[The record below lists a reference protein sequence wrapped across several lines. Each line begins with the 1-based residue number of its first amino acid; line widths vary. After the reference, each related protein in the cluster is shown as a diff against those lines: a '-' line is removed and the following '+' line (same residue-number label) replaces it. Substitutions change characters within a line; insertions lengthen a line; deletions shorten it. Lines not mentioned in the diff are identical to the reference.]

1 MSSPDD
7 FSVQLRTA
15 IESKAS
21 WFDSTE
27 LPDLLEN
34 YRLLHTCV
42 KTLADVL
49 EKRRLVVA
57 DPYKGEKKITTIKAP
72 ENTAFSESDRAKII
86 GQRLSDYESM
96 LDYICT
102 YYKFSTNSITISEL
116 KKISD
121 LSNSFQWDNLSSNNT
136 SPNSAAL
143 AVLLG
148 QARQQTTG
156 ITMSNITDAMNR
168 SSQAMT
174 RIGNILRELSEFVR
188 EKYKL
193 NIRETIIAN
202 DKFNK
207 EKAMSSQDAEF
218 AEIKRLYP
226 ELIGKKSFYSDLI
239 YEIAAE
245 DIGMDKDER
254 RALAL
259 ARLAPKVAA
268 SKKKVET
275 VDTKEL
281 ILGAVSV
288 LAGAAPQYS
297 EVVNKLE
304 ENNKILNT
312 VKNTFMEKLKEA
324 LRKMFGIPRKA
335 IDYTLTIVDQKTQ
348 TKKTKKLEF
357 TSFIAN
363 LDKRQQLY
371 AALASKQTAEYNKI
385 KAASED
391 AILSFIEKQ
400 IHENQ
405 EILVLLSALD
415 DFFKTNAAS
424 ENRQN
429 IKGLKMEMTSLKNC
443 IVKTNQKR
451 VDYTSY
457 KEEQAQMEKLGI

>member
-15 IESKAS
+15 MESKAS

-42 KTLADVL
+42 KSLADVL

-57 DPYKGEKKITTIKAP
+57 DPYKGEKKITTVKAP
-72 ENTAFSESDRAKII
+72 ENTAFSEGDRAKII

-102 YYKFSTNSITISEL
+102 YYKFSVEKITIGEL
-116 KKISD
+116 KKLSD
-121 LSNSFQWDNLSSNNT
+121 LSSTFLWDNLSSNNT
-136 SPNSAAL
+136 KPNTAAL
-143 AVLLG
+143 AVLLS

-168 SSQAMT
+168 SSQALT
-174 RIGNILRELSEFVR
+174 RITAVLKEISEFARERYKLNVR
-188 EKYKL
+188 EK
-193 NIRETIIAN
+193 IIAS
-202 DKFNK
+202 DKFNA

-218 AEIKRLYP
+218 AEIKKLYP

-239 YEIAAE
+239 YEIVAE
-245 DIGMDKDER
+245 DIGADKDER

-259 ARLAPKVAA
+259 SRLAPKVQTAV
-268 SKKKVET
+268 KKVET
-275 VDTKEL
+275 VDTKDL
-281 ILGAVSV
+281 ILGAASV
-288 LAGAAPQYS
+288 LAAAAPQYS
-297 EVVNKLE
+297 EVINKLE
-304 ENNKILNT
+304 ENNRILHT
-312 VKNTFMEKLKEA
+312 VKNTFMEKLKAA
-324 LRKMFGIPRKA
+324 LRKIFGIAPKD

-348 TKKTKKLEF
+348 AKKTKKLEF
-357 TSFIAN
+357 NSFVAN
-363 LDKRQQLY
+363 LGKRQQLY
-371 AALASKQTAEYNKI
+371 SALSSKQSPEYNKI
-385 KAASED
+385 KSAPEET
-391 AILSFIEKQ
+391 ILVFIEKQ

-405 EILVLLSALD
+405 EILVLLNALD
-415 DFFKTNAAS
+415 EFFKSNVAS

-457 KEEQAQMEKLGI
+457 KEEQAQMQKLGI

>member
-15 IESKAS
+15 MESKTA

-57 DPYKGEKKITTIKAP
+57 DPYKGEKKITAIKAP
-72 ENTAFSESDRAKII
+72 ENTAFSEGDRAKII

-102 YYKFSTNSITISEL
+102 YYKFSVDNITIGEL

-136 SPNSAAL
+136 KPNTAAL
-143 AVLLG
+143 AVLLS

-168 SSQAMT
+168 SSQAT
-174 RIGNILRELSEFVR
+174 AKIGNILRELSEFVR

-193 NIRETIIAN
+193 NIRETIIAS
-202 DKFNK
+202 DKFNT

-218 AEIKRLYP
+218 TEIKRLYP
-226 ELIGKKSFYSDLI
+226 ELIGKKAFYSDLI

-259 ARLAPKVAA
+259 SRLTPKVATA
-268 SKKKVET
+268 KKKVET
-275 VDTKEL
+275 VDTKGM
-281 ILGAVSV
+281 ILDAASV

-297 EVVNKLE
+297 EVINKLN
-304 ENNKILNT
+304 ENNRVLHT

-324 LRKMFGIPRKA
+324 LRKMFGIAPKE
-335 IDYTLTIVDQKTQ
+335 IDYTLTIVDHKTQ
-348 TKKTKKLEF
+348 NKKTKKLEF
-357 TSFIAN
+357 NSFLAN
-363 LDKRQQLY
+363 LEKRQQLY
-371 AALASKQTAEYNKI
+371 SNLASKQSSEYNKI
-385 KAASED
+385 KAASEET
-391 AILSFIEKQ
+391 ILAFIEKQ
-400 IHENQ
+400 IYENQ

-415 DFFKTNAAS
+415 EFFKSNVAS

-429 IKGLKMEMTSLKNC
+429 IKGLKMELTSLKNC
-443 IVKTNQKR
+443 LVKTNQKR

-457 KEEQAQMEKLGI
+457 KEEQAQMQKLGI